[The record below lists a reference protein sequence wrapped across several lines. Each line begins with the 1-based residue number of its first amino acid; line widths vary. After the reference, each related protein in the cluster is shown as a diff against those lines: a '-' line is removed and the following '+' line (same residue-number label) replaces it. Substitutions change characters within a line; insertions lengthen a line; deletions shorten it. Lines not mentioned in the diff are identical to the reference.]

1 MPTLPDLTGC
11 TIAFDLDGTL
21 VDSAPDLVGALN
33 AVLVDQGL
41 PALPLEL
48 VRGMVGRGA
57 KRLIQRGF
65 EAAGAPLDEDRA
77 LVLVERFVEIYLE
90 RIAVETRPFPG
101 VEDALDRLSG
111 AGARLAVCT
120 NKRTGLAVPL
130 LEQLG
135 MADRFTA
142 IIGADSAPAAKPDAR
157 HLQAAV
163 SACGGD
169 MSRCLLVGD
178 SETDYLGARAA
189 KAPIVLVTFGYS
201 EQPVADFG
209 PDALVDHFS
218 DVPMACARL
227 LAPC

>member
-41 PALPLEL
+41 PALPLDL

-57 KRLIQRGF
+57 KRLIERGF
-65 EAAGAPLDEDRA
+65 EAAGEPLDASRS

-90 RIAVETRPFPG
+90 RIADESRAFPG
-101 VEDALDRLSG
+101 VETALDEMAA

-130 LEQLG
+130 LEKLKL
-135 MADRFTA
+135 ADRFAA
-142 IIGADSAPAAKPDAR
+142 IIGADSAPATKPDAR
-157 HLQAAV
+157 HLETAIA
-163 SACGGD
+163 ACGGS
-169 MSRCLLVGD
+169 MSRSLLVGD

-189 KAPIVLVTFGYS
+189 GAPVVLVTFGYS
-201 EQPVADFG
+201 EQPVADLR
-209 PDALVDHFS
+209 PDALVEHFG
-218 DVPMACARL
+218 DVPQACARL
-227 LAPC
+227 LAP